1 MLLRGGFQ
9 HYTLY
14 MLQRLNE
21 QYPVLMALAQEPTLS
36 KQASS
41 TIKISFAFIFIPST
55 SSNILAAILINA
67 IRVGTR
73 RMNTQQRKTSL
84 QRARIYCV

>member
-1 MLLRGGFQ
+1 
-9 HYTLY
+9 

-21 QYPVLMALAQEPTLS
+21 QYPVLMALAHEPTWS

-41 TIKISFAFIFIPST
+41 ELPTIKISFHPPSRM
-55 SSNILAAILINA
+55 LAAILLNA

-73 RMNTQQRKTSL
+73 RMNTQQRKTSR
-84 QRARIYCV
+84 QRARIDCV